1 MPRITLDDVEY
12 NTEDLSDHGKATLAS
27 LQFLEGQLKNIR
39 NEIVIYQTARQ
50 SYISVLKAEI
60 KESGIKPVPKT
71 DNLKD

>member
-27 LQFLEGQLKNIR
+27 LQFLEGQLSSIR

-50 SYISVLKAEI
+50 SYIATLKAEI
-60 KESGIKPVPKT
+60 NESGIEPIPKT
-71 DNLKD
+71 DKLSD